1 MVICFERGSTFLK
14 IVTPSSKNN
23 LFLSL
28 RNLKKIKA
36 ITEIQLNPYDL
47 VNADKILILEEL
59 IPTIEKK
66 LIL

>member
-1 MVICFERGSTFLK
+1 MDK
-14 IVTPSSKNN
+14 SKNN

>member
-1 MVICFERGSTFLK
+1 MLLENKKVLFIMDK
-14 IVTPSSKNN
+14 SKNN